1 MNQKNLEKTKKKK
14 KKKTIFWDSLGC
26 SNEKNQKNLEKTKKT
41 KKTKKNNILRLLAGT
56 PPIPKTSGILF
67 FLFFFVFFGFL
78 DVLLVFFMGLPHNN
92 LKLLHFIIA
101 HIFFKFELCLS
112 FMLLSMLNFTVSN
125 PDCFLDLSLTQTFVH
140 PQLSRF
146 QSKRLPCSPSLLLRH
161 GQRRRQLR
169 WKLQASTRWT
179 GWHFVI
185 RGSHCAGHGAAF
197 AGTSTETVQEQQTHW
212 GRMPDRPANPGHGC
226 TGRKSWTICRHH
238 PESSCR
244 GRDHHQ
250 WWLPW
255 QCLIQE
261 CCPSQILRSSQTLL
275 SQNGTQSSI

>member
-1 MNQKNLEKTKKKK
+1 M
-14 KKKTIFWDSLGC
+14 GC

-41 KKTKKNNILRLLAGT
+41 KKNKKNNILRLLAGT

-67 FLFFFVFFGFL
+67 FFVFFVFFGFL

-169 WKLQASTRWT
+169 
-179 GWHFVI
+179 
-185 RGSHCAGHGAAF
+185 
-197 AGTSTETVQEQQTHW
+197 
-212 GRMPDRPANPGHGC
+212 
-226 TGRKSWTICRHH
+226 
-238 PESSCR
+238 
-244 GRDHHQ
+244 
-250 WWLPW
+250 
-255 QCLIQE
+255 
-261 CCPSQILRSSQTLL
+261 
-275 SQNGTQSSI
+275 